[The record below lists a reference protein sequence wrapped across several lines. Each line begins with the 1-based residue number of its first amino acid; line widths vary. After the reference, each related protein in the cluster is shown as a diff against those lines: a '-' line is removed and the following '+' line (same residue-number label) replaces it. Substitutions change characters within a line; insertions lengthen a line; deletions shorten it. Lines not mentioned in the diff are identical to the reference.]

1 MGAAFLFFPAEE
13 GKIFMREDLSPEQM
27 AFGETCRDFFEKDVV
42 PRSDEIETHTGNASV
57 ELFKKAGELGLLMAE
72 VPEAYEGLGMDKR
85 TATILAE
92 EAVAQGSFSVTL
104 MCHTGIG
111 TLPILY
117 FGTEEQKKKY
127 LPKLASGEMMGAYA
141 LTEPGAGSDAL
152 AARTKAVL
160 SDDGKHYILNG
171 SKMFI
176 TNSTWADVMTV
187 FAKVDGEKFT
197 AFIVEKDYEG
207 FSIGVE
213 EHKMGIKGSST
224 TTVNL
229 DDCKVPIENVLGEI
243 GKGHKIA
250 FNVLNIGRWKLGAG
264 SAGGCKLVLNHML
277 PYLQDRKQF
286 EKSLNEFGLI
296 RKKISDVAMLSYVC
310 ESMMY
315 CVAGLYDDAIAA
327 LDKNDPDYDR
337 HCIEA
342 IEKYAVE
349 ASVAKVF
356 GSEALWQCADEGVQ
370 AFGGYGFSAEYPME
384 AIERNSRINR
394 IFEGTNE
401 INRMIIP
408 GTILKRAMS
417 GEFDMMSEIQKVL
430 GELKEGYDV
439 TAIGD
444 WDSGTFKDRVNVA
457 KRLAIYACGVA
468 VQKYMA
474 DIKDQQYA
482 LESMANIVIGV
493 FAMDCAYKRT
503 QQLLEKDA
511 NQKVSTDLA
520 SIYIAET
527 YNKILITARELIG
540 EIADGDENLLGK
552 YQKALTRFDLFAPIN
567 ATKLREQVATHMV
580 ERGKY
585 SLT

>member
-1 MGAAFLFFPAEE
+1 MGASFLFFPAEE
-13 GKIFMREDLSPEQM
+13 GQIFMREDLSPEQI
-27 AFGETCRDFFEKDVV
+27 AFGDTCRDFFEKEVV
-42 PRSDEIETHTGNASV
+42 PQGDAIENHEGTASV
-57 ELFKKAGELGLLMAE
+57 DLFKKAGELGLLMAE

-152 AARTKAVL
+152 ASRTKAVL

-176 TNSTWADVMTV
+176 TNATWADVMTV

-197 AFIVEKDYEG
+197 AFIVEKDFEG
-207 FSIGVE
+207 YSIGAE

-229 DDCKVPIENVLGEI
+229 DDCKVPVENVLGEI

-264 SAGGCKLVLNHML
+264 SAGGCKLILKHML

-327 LDKNDPDYDR
+327 IDKNAEGYDR
-337 HCIEA
+337 QCIEA

-370 AFGGYGFSAEYPME
+370 ALGGYGFSAEYPME

-430 GELKEGYDV
+430 GELKEGYQI
-439 TAIGD
+439 TAMGD

-482 LESMANIVIGV
+482 LESMANIVIAV

-503 QQLLEKDA
+503 QQLLAKDA
-511 NQKVSTDLA
+511 NQKVPTYLA

-552 YQKALTRFDLFAPIN
+552 YQKALSRFDLFAPIN
-567 ATKLREQVATHMV
+567 ATKLRELVATHMV
-580 ERGKY
+580 ARGKY
-585 SLT
+585 SL